1 MNTMM
6 NNTWDVRVQ
15 IEKIEANDS
24 LHNFLI
30 AP

>member
-24 LHNFLI
+24 LNNFLI

>member
-1 MNTMM
+1 MNTLT
-6 NNTWDVRVQ
+6 NNSWDVRVQ

-24 LHNFLI
+24 LHSYLI